1 MHLLESPSFPLPAL
15 IALGLIAPGAQAS
28 ATSEPP
34 AASVSG
40 DFADSDWSNLDRVM
54 AELTA
59 EGQGLNGDD
68 RRPLAVSGFL
78 RTNFAYSEDVSPPGM
93 PGKDMAGF
101 NLDAARIELS
111 GRTAGMDA
119 FVSAD
124 AFTGTM
130 ILLDAMVTVHPTDMV
145 SIVAGQFRLPLLRTG
160 LLRFSDTLFISR
172 TRNGIFAS
180 LRDRGAMVQVDEGV
194 FHGQLAI
201 HNGADTVGSDHQVT
215 GRITL
220 DVAGEGVQEREGAYG
235 APQELAAT
243 IGVSGT
249 DDQGLDNGEIV
260 AFEAAMT
267 MGPISFQGEYLNYG
281 RTYDLDVLGIPI
293 PGSRSDTNP
302 YSLTASAMV
311 VPDRVE
317 LALRFDDFEDNL
329 GRELLTAGANY
340 YFEGHA
346 AKLQLNFTHLDSLG
360 GDEQILALGATVAF

>member
-1 MHLLESPSFPLPAL
+1 
-15 IALGLIAPGAQAS
+15 
-28 ATSEPP
+28 
-34 AASVSG
+34 
-40 DFADSDWSNLDRVM
+40 
-54 AELTA
+54 
-59 EGQGLNGDD
+59 
-68 RRPLAVSGFL
+68 
-78 RTNFAYSEDVSPPGM
+78 
-93 PGKDMAGF
+93 
-101 NLDAARIELS
+101 
-111 GRTAGMDA
+111 
-119 FVSAD
+119 
-124 AFTGTM
+124 
-130 ILLDAMVTVHPTDMV
+130 
-145 SIVAGQFRLPLLRTG
+145 
-160 LLRFSDTLFISR
+160 
-172 TRNGIFAS
+172 
-180 LRDRGAMVQVDEGV
+180 MVQVDEGV